1 MTSTTC
7 PSILIEAEKDN
18 ELYEG
23 ACPSTGILIETE
35 KDNEEYEGDHYF
47 LE

>member
-23 ACPSTGILIETE
+23 ACPSILIETE